1 MSDIGLVLII
11 SIGFILGFI
20 FRELL
25 IWGGLDHEEIILKR
39 CEEIKRRQMEDR

>member
-1 MSDIGLVLII
+1 MSETLLLLWA
-11 SIGFILGFI
+11 IGFIFGFI

-39 CEEIKRRQMEDR
+39 CEEIKKKSSKEK